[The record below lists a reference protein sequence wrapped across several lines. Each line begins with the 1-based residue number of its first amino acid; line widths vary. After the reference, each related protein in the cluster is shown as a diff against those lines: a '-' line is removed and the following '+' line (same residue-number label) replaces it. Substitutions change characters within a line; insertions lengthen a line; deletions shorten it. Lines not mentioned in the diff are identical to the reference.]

1 MKLKSL
7 AAAALAVAAASQAH
21 ADIVVSVQGM
31 SELFF
36 VLGNDK
42 GSFLLDTGVTVN
54 ALKSAS
60 FTSYVQNV
68 TNLAGFSSY
77 VASTTQPTLWGLA
90 VYDGAGTANYNQLD
104 LISTFSSTAATPVGI
119 NNNTFKNGTF
129 GITGSVAL
137 SANNTGTHLTMA
149 NGSSYNAVGTAG
161 YFGSSFWNLGQS
173 SGVQVGNAVGTSS
186 VLIERTGTT
195 STALSQTAVSTLTG
209 YSASLDGATVTVQGP
224 VAAVPEPSSY
234 AMLAAGL
241 AAVGFV
247 VRRRRA

>member
-90 VYDGAGTANYNQLD
+90 VYDGAGTANYN
-104 LISTFSSTAATPVGI
+104 
-119 NNNTFKNGTF
+119 
-129 GITGSVAL
+129 
-137 SANNTGTHLTMA
+137 
-149 NGSSYNAVGTAG
+149 
-161 YFGSSFWNLGQS
+161 
-173 SGVQVGNAVGTSS
+173 
-186 VLIERTGTT
+186 
-195 STALSQTAVSTLTG
+195 
-209 YSASLDGATVTVQGP
+209 
-224 VAAVPEPSSY
+224 
-234 AMLAAGL
+234 
-241 AAVGFV
+241 
-247 VRRRRA
+247 

>member
-77 VASTTQPTLWGLA
+77 VAR
-90 VYDGAGTANYNQLD
+90 DR
-104 LISTFSSTAATPVGI
+104 
-119 NNNTFKNGTF
+119 K
-129 GITGSVAL
+129 SV
-137 SANNTGTHLTMA
+137 
-149 NGSSYNAVGTAG
+149 V
-161 YFGSSFWNLGQS
+161 
-173 SGVQVGNAVGTSS
+173 
-186 VLIERTGTT
+186 
-195 STALSQTAVSTLTG
+195 
-209 YSASLDGATVTVQGP
+209 
-224 VAAVPEPSSY
+224 
-234 AMLAAGL
+234 
-241 AAVGFV
+241 
-247 VRRRRA
+247 